1 MKNISK
7 VALYSLVGP
16 IIIFILRLPD
26 MYQQIN
32 LLGINGVYDCAI
44 SFPRYCSMG
53 EYLFTGDDAI
63 VMYLGMLMSFVG
75 LFLLIIYISFLARL
89 YKNNNHR
96 KVYRVLALTVF
107 IIVALYCGIYY
118 LGGEY

>member
-16 IIIFILRLPD
+16 IIIFVLRLPD
-26 MYQQIN
+26 IYQQIHA
-32 LLGINGVYDCAI
+32 LGLNGVYDCAI
-44 SFPRYCSMG
+44 SFPKHCSMW

-63 VMYLGMLMSFVG
+63 VMYLGMFTSF
-75 LFLLIIYISFLARL
+75 LATFLLIIYISFLARL

-96 KVYRVLALTVF
+96 KVL
-107 IIVALYCGIYY
+107 IN
-118 LGGEY
+118 